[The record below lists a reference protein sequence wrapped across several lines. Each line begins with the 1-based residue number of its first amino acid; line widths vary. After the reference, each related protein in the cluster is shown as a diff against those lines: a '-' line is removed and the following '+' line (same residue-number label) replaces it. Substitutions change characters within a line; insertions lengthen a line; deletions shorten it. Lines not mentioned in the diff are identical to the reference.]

1 VSSVS
6 LFDYIEGIIERRN
19 TFSTE
24 SFAEYD
30 KFNKQQN
37 IESDFD
43 RAVKQL
49 GKQQKKR
56 DSDE

>member
-1 VSSVS
+1 MSRK
-6 LFDYIEGIIERRN
+6 LAEQKA
-19 TFSTE
+19 
-24 SFAEYD
+24 FAEYD

-56 DSDE
+56 DGDE